1 MAALVDQA
9 RAATRSML
17 AAETPA
23 GAAAA
28 AVGTEHAAWGSG
40 DRARLPLC
48 SGNARWPERILRSL
62 TAIARA
68 LRLRQ
73 CACPYGLRSCS
84 VVRSRAPVSRFQEW
98 ASAVNRRRN
107 YASPF
112 RGDAVRGAFTFRR
125 FATTSCSSQIGA
137 NGTSF
142 ELHGSLGS
150 WSGCFLRR
158 GEGLD
163 VTVVVRREDQVLAEG
178 CKASDLPSAW
188 ASISVQPLCV
198 FLNSRIAAG
207 AAVAGSGARAG
218 AAIWCARPLPI
229 SH

>member
-1 MAALVDQA
+1 M
-9 RAATRSML
+9 
-17 AAETPA
+17 
-23 GAAAA
+23 
-28 AVGTEHAAWGSG
+28 
-40 DRARLPLC
+40 
-48 SGNARWPERILRSL
+48 
-62 TAIARA
+62 
-68 LRLRQ
+68 
-73 CACPYGLRSCS
+73 
-84 VVRSRAPVSRFQEW
+84 SRFQEW

-198 FLNSRIAAG
+198 SLNSRIAAG